1 VPPISGSC
9 ESRFDTVKA
18 AFAQNLMERGD
29 LGAAVCIYIDGQP
42 VVDLWG
48 GYADAARTRPWE
60 RDTIACVASTGKG
73 ITSICLLRLVQ
84 RGLIDLDM
92 PVAHYWPEFGQAG
105 KHAISVRWLLSHRAG
120 LPAVR
125 KDMSSDA
132 MFKWHPFVEALA
144 EETPWWEP
152 GTRHG
157 YHATTFGFLVGEL
170 VRRVSGQSIGQFL
183 QAEIGK
189 PLNADFFIGVPES
202 EDARAAEMLVEP
214 PPPPGQDSWIQQLL
228 NDPQS
233 MAARTFFNPPRPPQ
247 GMNNRV
253 WRAAEIPCGERV
265 RERPRHCPD
274 LCGAGAG
281 RIAGWRASSR
291 SAHVGSC
298 GSGAVPWPGCGD
310 SNREPVWARILA
322 ADRRYTLRTQSASV
336 RPSGSRR
343 IGRFCGS
350 RCARRIWLRPQS
362 ISGHVVGTAGPAR
375 GSARCG
381 PVRITRLTSLR
392 ERG

>member
-9 ESRFDTVKA
+9 ESRFDAVKA
-18 AFAQNLMERGD
+18 AFAQNLTERGD

-48 GYADAARTRPWE
+48 GHADAARTRPWE

-73 ITSICLLRLVQ
+73 ITSVCLLRLVQ
-84 RGLIDLDM
+84 RGLIELDM
-92 PVAHYWPEFGQAG
+92 PVAHYWPEFGQVG
-105 KHAISVRWLLSHRAG
+105 KQAIPVRWLLSHRAG

-132 MFKWHPFVEALA
+132 MFKWFPFVKALA

-183 QAEIGK
+183 QTEIGK
-189 PLNADFFIGVPES
+189 PLDADFFIGVPES

-214 PPPPGQDSWIQQLL
+214 PPPPGEDSWIQQLL

-253 WRAAEIPCGERV
+253 WRAAEIPASNAYASARGIARIYAALARGGSLDGVQVLDPHTLDIAV
-265 RERPRHCPD
+265 REQSHGPDAVIPIVSRFGLGFWLPTADTPYGPSPRAFGHPGRGGSVGFADPD
-274 LCGAGAG
+274 A
-281 RIAGWRASSR
+281 R
-291 SAHVGSC
+291 VGF
-298 GSGAVPWPGCGD
+298 GYVPNQYLG
-310 SNREPVWARILA
+310 
-322 ADRRYTLRTQSASV
+322 
-336 RPSGSRR
+336 
-343 IGRFCGS
+343 
-350 RCARRIWLRPQS
+350 
-362 ISGHVVGTAGPAR
+362 
-375 GSARCG
+375 
-381 PVRITRLTSLR
+381 TSLGQR
-392 ERG
+392 DPRVEALVGALYASLD